1 MKIDGACARLK
12 EIVEGPTQ
20 GGIIEVLRTKN
31 AGFLLPRLG
40 EVQDRRGRLETRVRR
55 MAPKEVLDRLAVK
68 ELRVH
73 VQRPGNK
80 AQGIDDHRFDGIA
93 EGGRAS
99 CSRNL
104 PTYGRDTGDS
114 IFGQEGISVQRWGK

>member
-1 MKIDGACARLK
+1 
-12 EIVEGPTQ
+12 
-20 GGIIEVLRTKN
+20 
-31 AGFLLPRLG
+31 
-40 EVQDRRGRLETRVRR
+40 

-93 EGGRAS
+93 AGDDPLR
-99 CSRNL
+99 SRRNEPVDDL
-104 PTYGRDTGDS
+104 DKSDGINDTGHNAQMVESPDVLRGGVTTHDRGLLNVGRGRKHS
-114 IFGQEGISVQRWGK
+114 LKPESSKSRFMCPVPIRCCDLIIFS